1 MLDRLMDDLS
11 SQDEISWACLVG
23 NDGTPIRMRPGV
35 LSTPE
40 AAAALAEQTIAKA
53 EEHLN
58 GEELQRMS
66 LVGENGII
74 VLVRINDS
82 HVLISCGREKR
93 GHGTVR
99 AITTEIAKRMSS
111 IIALGINRT
120 KDQ

>member
-11 SQDEISWACLVG
+11 SQDEISWTCLVG
-23 NDGTPIRMRPGV
+23 DDGTPIRVRPGV

-40 AAAALAEQTIAKA
+40 AAAALAEHTMARA

-58 GEELQRMS
+58 GGKLQRMS
-66 LVGENGII
+66 LIGENGII

-82 HVLISCGREKR
+82 HVLISCGKEKR

-99 AITTEIAKRMSS
+99 SKTTEIADRMSS
-111 IIALGINRT
+111 IIASGINRT

>member
-23 NDGTPIRMRPGV
+23 DDGTPIRMRPGV

-40 AAAALAEQTIAKA
+40 AAAALAELTIAKA

-58 GEELQRMS
+58 GEKLQRMS

-74 VLVRINDS
+74 VLVRINES

-99 AITTEIAKRMSS
+99 AITTEIAKRMGS
-111 IIALGINRT
+111 IIASGINRT

>member
-23 NDGTPIRMRPGV
+23 DDGTPIRMRPGV
-35 LSTPE
+35 LSSPE
-40 AAAALAEQTIAKA
+40 AAAALAEQTMAKA
-53 EEHLN
+53 EAHLN

-74 VLVRINDS
+74 VLVRINES

-93 GHGTVR
+93 SHGTVR